1 MHRLRNGSKHYDWG
15 SPHAIPLFLGQSSQ
29 EHAPVAEVWIGT
41 HPLSPSVAVDPTGA
55 ETALTDVVGDLPYMV
70 KLLAAE
76 RPLSLQVHPSR
87 AQAEV
92 GYAAEEAAGVPLE
105 APERVYKDQNHKPE
119 MVYALSTFDSLIG
132 FRPTAEIIR
141 VLSAL
146 GTPLTERLAED
157 LRADPG
163 FAGIV
168 RRIEWL
174 LSGDITAE
182 QVREVVAACA
192 SLASLG
198 MDIKR
203 AYATVGEI
211 AEYYP
216 EDVGVVISLM
226 LNRMTLQPGEAAY
239 LETGVMHAHLKGLC
253 VEVMANSDNVLRA
266 GLTPKHIDRAGLV
279 TCLADGMA
287 RIARVTPDFVGDTE
301 VYSPA
306 HVDFALAV
314 TQISHAAPDGVALV
328 GTANSVVICTG
339 GEVVVRT
346 DTGEKV
352 TLARGE
358 SIFLGPDDTHATV
371 QGLGEVVQAYVPQS
385 RAMHSRLVD
394 VV

>member
-15 SPHAIPLFLGQSSQ
+15 SPSAIPLFLGEST
-29 EHAPVAEVWIGT
+29 ADGPVAEVWIGT
-41 HPLSPSVAVDPTGA
+41 HPLSPSVAVGDDGTEMP
-55 ETALTDVVGDLPYMV
+55 LTELAPELPYMV
-70 KLLAAE
+70 KLLAADQ
-76 RPLSLQVHPSR
+76 PLSLQVHPSR
-87 AQAEV
+87 RQAEV
-92 GYAAEEAAGVPLE
+92 GFDAEEAAGVPLD
-105 APERVYKDQNHKPE
+105 APHRVYKDRNHKPE

-146 GTPLTERLAED
+146 DTPLTEQLAED

-174 LSGDITAE
+174 LSGGVTPQ
-182 QVREVVAACA
+182 QVHEVVAACA
-192 SLASLG
+192 ALAELG

-211 AEYYP
+211 APYYP
-216 EDVGVVISLM
+216 DDVGVVISLM

-279 TCLADGMA
+279 TCLAGGEA

-314 TQISHAAPDGVALV
+314 TQISHAQPDGIELV
-328 GTANSVVICTG
+328 GTVNSVLVCTG
-339 GEVVVRT
+339 GEVVVST
-346 DTGEKV
+346 DSGSKA
-352 TLARGE
+352 TLGRGE
-358 SIFLGPDDTHATV
+358 SLFLGPGDTHALV